1 MIHRVL
7 IACFL
12 RSQLVTRSW
21 HPSGMV
27 HDWETYPAMSSLTSE
42 LTFQGESS
50 PGRHKFKCR
59 FRVEKPLHMRVRSL
73 GQFCLAPP
81 QPSQPPFFAQPG
93 HETDRRSVAEDPQPI
108 GGVTADFADE
118 RRFKESPG
126 YLPHHRRHHGSL
138 PYRAWRIDLGTPRL
152 EYKRLVDSKNHLRQP
167 ASSAVDLQP
176 KGKIQ

>member
-1 MIHRVL
+1 MLTRYGNLHLEIQTSRKSPVG
-7 IACFL
+7 IL
-12 RSQLVTRSW
+12 RSSFRGKLSGKIAHAQHWMLPPTTRDA
-21 HPSGMV
+21 P
-27 HDWETYPAMSSLTSE
+27 TPE

-73 GQFCLAPP
+73 GQL
-81 QPSQPPFFAQPG
+81 
-93 HETDRRSVAEDPQPI
+93 RVLEDPQPI

-126 YLPHHRRHHGSL
+126 YLPHHRRHHGGL

-152 EYKRLVDSKNHLRQP
+152 EYKRLVDSKNHLRQS

-176 KGKIQ
+176 KGKAQ